1 MKRTFH
7 LALFAIVLGALGCT
21 TTDDKAI
28 YVWHAYRGDEA
39 RALETLANRYGRE
52 HGERIELLAIPFGAY
67 ASKLESAITH
77 GNGPDLFIDAHERI
91 GTYKRNRIIAPV
103 GDALL
108 PDTFPE
114 SATRALTLDG
124 SVYGVPLST
133 KSLAL
138 IVNTQLIQTPPPTFE
153 SIVRLAMP
161 RGVYPIAYEVQSAY
175 THAPFLHAFG
185 GEMIGPDGLA
195 IDSPAGARSFAFAK
209 QMAQTLP
216 PDPNGALVSQLFSA
230 GKVASVVA
238 GEWFL
243 NEVPKEIQVAVY
255 PLPPLEATG
264 TPLRPYLTVE
274 AAMLSPEGAKRAS
287 VRAFARWLST
297 DREAVRIR
305 ETIGHQSI
313 AHSPNAI
320 PMPTDPKMRSA
331 WVPVEQALRKVIR
344 GDASP
349 EEALHEARA
358 RFDDAVKPPP
368 PPPSPAPLMIVVS
381 VVLLWLAWAAQK
393 NVRSDSFRRDVRASF
408 SAYAFVAHAAIIVGL
423 LVVLP
428 LVAGAATS
436 FFAGPSGHTSYVGFG
451 NYVAILTARGGPLLA
466 HGSFYL
472 TLLVTIAWTAINVT
486 LHLAIGLFLGVLLS
500 KEILRLR
507 PVYRTL
513 LILPWAVP
521 SYVTALSWKGM
532 FHRQFGAINAIL
544 ALFHVEPV
552 SWFSRFSTAFA
563 ANIATNVWL
572 GFPFMMV
579 VTMGALTSIPKDV
592 LEAASIDG
600 ATPWQTFWRVTFPLL
615 RPSLLPAVALGSVWT
630 FNMFNVVFLV
640 SEGEPDGT
648 TDILVSDAYRWA
660 FTRDAQYGYA
670 AAYAVIIFGILFL
683 SSRASEWLSARR
695 KSP

>member
-1 MKRTFH
+1 MKK
-7 LALFAIVLGALGCT
+7 ALTLLLMVLLGVLGCST
-21 TTDDKAI
+21 NDDAI

-39 RALETLANRYGRE
+39 TALESLAQHYQRE
-52 HGERIELLAIPFGAY
+52 HGIRIELLAIPFGAY
-67 ASKLESAITH
+67 ASKLESAIPH

-91 GTYKRNRIIAPV
+91 GTYRRNGLIAPV
-103 GDALL
+103 GDALPSPAPFSEGTL
-108 PDTFPE
+108 
-114 SATRALTLDG
+114 RALTLDAQI
-124 SVYGVPLST
+124 YGVPLST

-138 IVNTQLIQTPPPTFE
+138 IVNTRFIPGAPATFE
-153 SIVRLAMP
+153 SIVRLPMP
-161 RGVYPIAYEVQSAY
+161 SGVYPIAYEVQSAY
-175 THAPFLHAFG
+175 THAPFLHSFG
-185 GEMIGPDGLA
+185 GEMIGPNGLA
-195 IDSPAGARSFAFAK
+195 IDSTEGARSFAFAK
-209 QMAQTLP
+209 QMAAKLP

-230 GKVASVVA
+230 EKAASVIA
-238 GEWFL
+238 GPWFL
-243 NEVPKEIQVAVY
+243 NEIPKEIPVAIY
-255 PLPPLEATG
+255 PLPPLEASG
-264 TPLRPYLTVE
+264 APLRPYLTVE
-274 AAMLSPEGAKRAS
+274 AAMLSPDGAKRSS
-287 VRAFARWLST
+287 VRAFARWLAT
-297 DREAVRIR
+297 DAEAIRVRA
-305 ETIGHQSI
+305 TLGHQQI
-313 AHSPNAI
+313 TDSPNAI
-320 PMPTDPKMRSA
+320 PMPTDPQMRAA

-349 EEALHEARA
+349 EDALREAHA
-358 RFDDAVKPPP
+358 RFNDSVKPPP
-368 PPPSPAPLMIVVS
+368 PPPSPAPLAVV
-381 VVLLWLAWAAQK
+381 VGFVLLYLAWAAQK
-393 NVRSDSFRRDVRASF
+393 NVRSESFRREVRASF
-408 SAYAFVAHAAIIVGL
+408 SAYAFVTHAFVIVGL
-423 LVVLP
+423 LVVFP
-428 LVAGAATS
+428 LLAGAATS

-451 NYVAILTARGGPLLA
+451 NYIAILTARGGPLLA

-472 TLLVTIAWTAINVT
+472 TLLVTIVWTVINVA

-500 KEILRLR
+500 KEVLRLR

-544 ALFHVEPV
+544 AAFHVEPI
-552 SWFSRFSTAFA
+552 SWFSKFSTAFA

-683 SSRASEWLSARR
+683 SSRASEWISAR
-695 KSP
+695 KKNA